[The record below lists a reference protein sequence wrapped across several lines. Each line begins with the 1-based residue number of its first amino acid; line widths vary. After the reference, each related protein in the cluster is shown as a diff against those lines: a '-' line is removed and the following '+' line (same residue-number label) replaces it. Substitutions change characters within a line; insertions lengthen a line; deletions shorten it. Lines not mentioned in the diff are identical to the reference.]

1 MSVLTIK
8 KASTRKAKRP
18 ASKSARRRAAT
29 TDWQS
34 FFETHPPVV
43 AAGPTDLSTR
53 EGFGR

>member
-1 MSVLTIK
+1 MSVLTAK
-8 KASTRKAKRP
+8 KTSTQKAKRP
-18 ASKSARRRAAT
+18 AAKISRRRIAT
-29 TDWQS
+29 ADWQS